1 MFKLFFLLLKYV
13 LIKLYDTKKRIACA
27 SCVILKIDRI
37 AVEINNSIKKFIGI
51 DAIMLTDK
59 AHRDDSWSYFK
70 EKEVFVSYII
80 RKATLYLRI
89 HCLSLSFPMGRYMNY
104 LPRGSSYL
112 CPRKILPG
120 AETLDVKVRRGSRY
134 YVTAFVLVRLLM
146 ALVIVTFNRSSI

>member
-1 MFKLFFLLLKYV
+1 
-13 LIKLYDTKKRIACA
+13 
-27 SCVILKIDRI
+27 
-37 AVEINNSIKKFIGI
+37 
-51 DAIMLTDK
+51 
-59 AHRDDSWSYFK
+59 
-70 EKEVFVSYII
+70 
-80 RKATLYLRI
+80 
-89 HCLSLSFPMGRYMNY
+89 MNY